1 MKIKFNPDITKQ
13 AIEVI
18 FSWKLKNPLL
28 DFNGIPVARCKD
40 TKHLG
45 IVLDEKLSFKK
56 HINEAIV
63 KAKMGIAIMSFLAKH
78 VSRKVLNLTYKI
90 TVM

>member
-1 MKIKFNPDITKQ
+1 MKFYPDITKQ
-13 AIEVI
+13 AVEVI
-18 FSWKLKNPLL
+18 FSWKLKKPDHPLL

-63 KAKMGIAIMSFLAKH
+63 KAKMGIAIMSFWP
-78 VSRKVLNLTYKI
+78 S
-90 TVM
+90 M